1 MKGSSPASWLRQ
13 MEAEHAN
20 LQAALSWSATGDAEE
35 ADGRR
40 EELGLRLAV
49 ALFWFWYTH
58 DYYSEGREIP
68 RESPLQR
75 YEHYWS
81 PIEGTSVER
90 SWRAGGNSRGLRGG
104 QSPHRGRVGSLP
116 AAKSQLRDAPQS
128 AYV

>member
-58 DYYSEGREIP
+58 DYSSEGRKYLE
-68 RESPLQR
+68 RARS
-75 YEHYWS
+75 S
-81 PIEGTSVER
+81 DTSTIGAR
-90 SWRAGGNSRGLRGG
+90 LRARALNGAGGRFSAR
-104 QSPHRGRVGSLP
+104 PGRLP
-116 AAKSQLRDAPQS
+116 
-128 AYV
+128 